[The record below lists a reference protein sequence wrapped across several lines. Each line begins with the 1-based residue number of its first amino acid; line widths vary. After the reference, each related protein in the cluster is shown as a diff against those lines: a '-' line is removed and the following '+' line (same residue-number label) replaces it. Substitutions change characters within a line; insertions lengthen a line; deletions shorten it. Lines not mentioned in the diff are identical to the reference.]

1 MHHPTK
7 DPTTHIRQRCN
18 TYTRI
23 CLGSSR
29 FARRYWGN
37 RSFFLFLQIL
47 RCFSSLR
54 SPLQTYEFSLGWQ
67 HLSHCRVSPFRNLR
81 VTVRLTTRRS
91 LSQSSTSFIA
101 SQRQGIHRCA
111 LYSLISIPRL
121 QSINSKCGFW
131 LSLVL
136 TRSLERSYSDTWCF
150 EWILNQSEISR
161 FQISQR
167 PNSFALLLAFFSSVF
182 NCHPDE
188 SFVHPIGEAGL
199 YAVWI
204 TPSIYFFSFFYFI
217 ADSRINIG
225 VHCRF
230 FFRLPFFCKDVP
242 WNVSTKIVV
251 ISNIHAIIRNKIKKI
266 KK

>member
-1 MHHPTK
+1 MHHPTQ
-7 DPTTHIRQRCN
+7 DPTTQLRQRCN
-18 TYTRI
+18 SYTRI
-23 CLGSSR
+23 CLGCSR

-121 QSINSKCGFW
+121 QSISSKCGFW

-136 TRSLERSYSDTWCF
+136 ARSLERSYSDTWCF
-150 EWILNQSEISR
+150 EWILNQSEISQ

-167 PNSFALLLAFFSSVF
+167 PNSFALLLAFFSSIFKVF
-182 NCHPDE
+182 HLPSERISRSPNRR
-188 SFVHPIGEAGL
+188 GGL
-199 YAVWI
+199 I
-204 TPSIYFFSFFYFI
+204 LSLTTLFK
-217 ADSRINIG
+217 
-225 VHCRF
+225 F
-230 FFRLPFFCKDVP
+230 FFHFFDF
-242 WNVSTKIVV
+242 IVDNRMD
-251 ISNIHAIIRNKIKKI
+251 IGWEPRSHATRTQIIRCA
-266 KK
+266 

>member
-18 TYTRI
+18 AYTRI

-54 SPLQTYEFSLGWQ
+54 SPLQTYEFSLRWQ
-67 HLSHCRVSPFRNLR
+67 HLLHCRVSPFRNLR

-121 QSINSKCGFW
+121 QSITSKCGFW

-161 FQISQR
+161 FQTSQR

-199 YAVWI
+199 YALWI
-204 TPSIYFFSFFYFI
+204 TTSNYFFIFFILLRII
-217 ADSRINIG
+217 AWIFGITGGGYLWSPN
-225 VHCRF
+225 
-230 FFRLPFFCKDVP
+230 FCKDVP
-242 WNVSTKIVV
+242 WNVSTK
-251 ISNIHAIIRNKIKKI
+251 
-266 KK
+266 